1 MYSQKNISSFLRDTM
16 ATFLPRATDKDLK
29 NARILAYPKQVLYFI
44 ASFIAL
50 ISLCHFLSM
59 FYNFII
65 QKRIREWKRRSTV
78 SLTRLPAAV
87 ADSFR
92 ALAFRWTVP
101 VGSSHELNFVEVG
114 LTLAYMAVLY
124 TWAFVN
130 SMLHLF
136 TLPNANSHLIPA
148 TSLTGIKVDPQYYA
162 DRAGN
167 IAASQLPIMVALG
180 SKNNLIS
187 CKLKFL
193 PRSFFTSNGWYI
205 YLRQGSPVSP
215 LWRYFSHPLC
225 RTLFKSLSWIV
236 KLLAPYICTSY
247 MCFSMDSCRRPCKC
261 NHIFMC
267 SCIE

>member
-1 MYSQKNISSFLRDTM
+1 M
-16 ATFLPRATDKDLK
+16 ATFSTRATDGELK
-29 NARILAYPKQVLYFI
+29 NARILAYPKQVLYFL

-50 ISLCHFLSM
+50 ISLCHFFSI
-59 FYNFII
+59 FYRFII
-65 QKRIREWKRRSTV
+65 RKRIHEWNKRTTV

-114 LTLAYMAVLY
+114 LTLAYMAILY

-136 TLPNANSHLIPA
+136 LLRNANSHLILA

-180 SKNNLIS
+180 TKNNLIS
-187 CKLKFL
+187 CKFKFV
-193 PRSFFTSNGWYI
+193 P
-205 YLRQGSPVSP
+205 
-215 LWRYFSHPLC
+215 
-225 RTLFKSLSWIV
+225 
-236 KLLAPYICTSY
+236 
-247 MCFSMDSCRRPCKC
+247 
-261 NHIFMC
+261 
-267 SCIE
+267 

>member
-1 MYSQKNISSFLRDTM
+1 MD
-16 ATFLPRATDKDLK
+16 TFLLRATDEDLE
-29 NARILAYPKQVLYFI
+29 NARFLSYPKQVLFLI

-50 ISLCHFLSM
+50 ISLCHFFSM
-59 FYNFII
+59 FYHFII
-65 QKRIREWKRRSTV
+65 RKRIHEWKRRTTV

-114 LTLAYMAVLY
+114 LTFAYMAVLY

-130 SMLHLF
+130 STSRLHLF
-136 TLPNANSHLIPA
+136 PLRNANSHSILA
-148 TSLTGIKVDPQYYA
+148 TALTGIKVDPQYYA

-187 CKLKFL
+187 CKFF
-193 PRSFFTSNGWYI
+193 SFFSTADI
-205 YLRQGSPVSP
+205 
-215 LWRYFSHPLC
+215 
-225 RTLFKSLSWIV
+225 
-236 KLLAPYICTSY
+236 YICDRAHRRLLY
-247 MCFSMDSCRRPCKC
+247 EGMFFLIFSAL
-261 NHIFMC
+261 NLNNLHG
-267 SCIE
+267 